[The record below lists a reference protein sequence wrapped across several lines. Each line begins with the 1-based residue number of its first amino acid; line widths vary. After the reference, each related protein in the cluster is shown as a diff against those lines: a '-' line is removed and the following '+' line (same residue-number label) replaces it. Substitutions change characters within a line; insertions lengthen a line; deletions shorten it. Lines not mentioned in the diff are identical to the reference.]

1 MAAPKRD
8 KLMLA
13 RDRERI
19 CELLMKGYKP
29 GQIHRIINEGR
40 AEEYQVTRE
49 AIYNDIKVM
58 EKEWME
64 AGVQNFNAWRMR
76 IVDELLDLKRFLW
89 EQVERS
95 MKNKIKIESENIVDE
110 QEYEE
115 MKEDGIGLPQAGE
128 VFHRKAKITEEMRDA
143 NPAYT
148 QQILAIEDKIAE
160 LMGLKG
166 PNKIAL
172 TDPTGTYEANS
183 AEAVM
188 AILERMASNAKAKIP
203 EELQQQPKSLAE
215 VIDAEIID
223 EE

>member
-1 MAAPKRD
+1 LKR
-8 KLMLA
+8 
-13 RDRERI
+13 
-19 CELLMKGYKP
+19 GYKP
-29 GQIHRIINEGR
+29 TQIHRIINEGR
-40 AEEYQVTRE
+40 SEEYQVTRE

-76 IVDELLDLKRFLW
+76 IVDEYLDLKRFLW

-110 QEYEE
+110 TEYEE
-115 MKEDGIGLPQAGE
+115 MKEEGIGLPQNHE
-128 VFHRKAKITEEMRDA
+128 VFHRKARITEEMRDA

-148 QQILAIEDKIAE
+148 AQIIAIEDKIAE

-172 TDPTGTYEANS
+172 TDPTGNYEAS
-183 AEAVM
+183 ASEAVM
-188 AILERMASNAKAKIP
+188 AILERMANNNKSKIP
-203 EELQQQPKSLAE
+203 EMEPKSLAE
-215 VIDAEIID
+215 VIDAEIIED
-223 EE
+223 E